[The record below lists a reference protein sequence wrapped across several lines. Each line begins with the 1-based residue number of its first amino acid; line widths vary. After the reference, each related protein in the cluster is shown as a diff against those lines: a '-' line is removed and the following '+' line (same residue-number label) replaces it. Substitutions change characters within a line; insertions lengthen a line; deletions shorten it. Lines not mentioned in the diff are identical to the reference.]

1 VSTGPHVTTSIT
13 HADPRPTPTA
23 LPSQAPPPAPAA
35 ALSELPAAPAGP
47 DDTSSLTRPD
57 MRRVAASRHLA
68 AQLLPDG
75 VTVDQ
80 IAVGPGDGLIGAATR
95 TALAT
100 VPDAGTLLRDGA
112 AARLIGERDRLAAEV
127 ARLRAGAAGTT
138 GDPHE
143 VPTPAQIWA
152 GLLSMDGDGRLQ
164 TIAAWGHERET
175 ARRCRDLQHDPRIA
189 DLERQLRQSH
199 AREAELER
207 ELDQL
212 RPDTHQELE
221 ALEALER

>member
-23 LPSQAPPPAPAA
+23 LPSQPASPAETPSVLDLPAPAA
-35 ALSELPAAPAGP
+35 RPD
-47 DDTSSLTRPD
+47 DDTSSLVRPD

-80 IAVGPGDGLIGAATR
+80 IAVGPGDGLIGAAAR

-112 AARLIGERDRLAAEV
+112 AAKLIAERDQ
-127 ARLRAGAAGTT
+127 LRAQLAQLTSGAEPTS

-143 VPTPAQIWA
+143 VPTPGQVWA
-152 GLLSMDGDGRLQ
+152 SMLSMDAYGRLR
-164 TIAAWGHERET
+164 TIEHSRQQAARAT
-175 ARRCRDLQHDPRIA
+175 RCAELAHDGRIA
-189 DLERQLRQSH
+189 DLERQLRHSR
-199 AREAELER
+199 ARETELER
-207 ELDQL
+207 EIAQL
-212 RPDTHQELE
+212 RADAEQD
-221 ALEALER
+221 ALEALDR